1 VDDPVDAVDDSYSTD
16 EDTPLTVAAPGVL
29 GNDSYPD
36 GFGSLAV
43 VTPPAHGTLTLNQN
57 GSFTYTPESNWNGI
71 DSFVYRLT
79 DSDGDSD
86 TATVTITVNSV
97 DDPVDAVDDSY
108 STDEDTPLT
117 VAAPGVLGN
126 DSYPDGFGSLAVV
139 TPPAHGTLTLNQNG
153 SFTYTPE
160 SNWNG
165 TDSFVYR
172 LTDSDGDSD
181 TATVTITVNSVD
193 DPVDAVDDSYSTDE
207 DTPLTV
213 AAPGVLGND
222 SYPDGFGSLAVV
234 TPPAHGTLT
243 LNQTAPSPTPR
254 RATGTV

>member
-1 VDDPVDAVDDSYSTD
+1 VNSVDDPVDAVDDSYSTD

-139 TPPAHGTLTLNQNG
+139 TPPAHGTLTLNSKRLLHLHPGEQL
-153 SFTYTPE
+153 E
-160 SNWNG
+160 R
-165 TDSFVYR
+165 YR
-172 LTDSDGDSD
+172 FLR
-181 TATVTITVNSVD
+181 
-193 DPVDAVDDSYSTDE
+193 
-207 DTPLTV
+207 L
-213 AAPGVLGND
+213 
-222 SYPDGFGSLAVV
+222 
-234 TPPAHGTLT
+234 PPHRFRWGL
-243 LNQTAPSPTPR
+243 
-254 RATGTV
+254 